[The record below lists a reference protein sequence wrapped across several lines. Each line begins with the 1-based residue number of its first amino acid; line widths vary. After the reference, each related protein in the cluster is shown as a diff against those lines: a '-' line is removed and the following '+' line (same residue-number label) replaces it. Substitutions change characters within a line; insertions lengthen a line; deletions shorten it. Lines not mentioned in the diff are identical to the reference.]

1 MYIRHSQPRRRFS
14 FRYPAVR
21 ARSSTTNASLS
32 AFLVVC
38 YNGSVA
44 ELSLMIPLGT
54 AAPDFALP
62 DVVSGDV
69 LSRDAIARGRPLLV
83 VFASRHCPYMQHCK
97 MELARLG
104 RDYGDRVGMA
114 AISSNDAARYADDK
128 PESLAEMA
136 AEEGFT
142 FPLLYDE
149 SQDVARAYSA
159 MCTPDTY
166 LFDADLRLVYR
177 GQLDDSRPR
186 SGTAGDGHDI
196 RAALDE
202 VLTGRAVDPQQK
214 PSMGCSLKWR

>member
-1 MYIRHSQPRRRFS
+1 MFARDHPGQCISGTRSRGDVSAFVTLPCGL
-14 FRYPAVR
+14 
-21 ARSSTTNASLS
+21 RSSTTNASLS
-32 AFLVVC
+32 AFLMVC

-128 PESLAEMA
+128 PESL
-136 AEEGFT
+136 
-142 FPLLYDE
+142 
-149 SQDVARAYSA
+149 
-159 MCTPDTY
+159 
-166 LFDADLRLVYR
+166 
-177 GQLDDSRPR
+177 
-186 SGTAGDGHDI
+186 
-196 RAALDE
+196 
-202 VLTGRAVDPQQK
+202 
-214 PSMGCSLKWR
+214 